1 MWASEPAICFS
12 SNTLEF
18 FLHCF
23 VPMKP
28 ELPNVH
34 FKLVFFFF
42 LLNMMLLPT
51 VCQTGASLSLY
62 IFKLYLCILGQLSSL
77 WQIN

>member
-1 MWASEPAICFS
+1 
-12 SNTLEF
+12 
-18 FLHCF
+18 
-23 VPMKP
+23 MKP

-34 FKLVFFFF
+34 FKLVFFFFF

-62 IFKLYLCILGQLSSL
+62 SFKLYLCILGQLSSL